1 MSENTV
7 KGQKKPNT
15 AGSEYNAL
23 QFMIQNA
30 MQGIS
35 TAIPVQVQA
44 VNGLFVD
51 VLPLV
56 SSVDGYGQAVEPT
69 TLFHLPVFRYH
80 AGVGAVILDP
90 VVGDKGLAV
99 FAQADSSNV
108 QTGTDAPQQPGS
120 FRRHSMSDGFFLGG
134 FHNAPPTVYIEIK
147 QDGEIVIVAP
157 NKLTVTTP
165 EATFSGKVNMTGAVS
180 MGADVS
186 ITGDAEIGGISFL
199 SHVHGSVQP
208 GGGTSG
214 TPQ

>member
-1 MSENTV
+1 MADEKTV

-23 QFMIQNA
+23 QFMIQQA
-30 MQGIS
+30 MSQVS

-56 SSVDGYGQAVEPT
+56 SSVDGYGQAIDPT

-99 FAQADSSNV
+99 FAQADASNV
-108 QTGTDAPQQPGS
+108 TDGTSTPQQPAS
-120 FRRHSMSDGFFLGG
+120 FRKHCMSDGFFIGG
-134 FHNAPPTVYIEIK
+134 FHNAAPTVYVEIK
-147 QDGEIVIVAP
+147 QSGEVVIVAP
-157 NKLTVTTP
+157 NKLTVTSP
-165 EATFSGKVNMTGAVS
+165 KVTFSG
-180 MGADVS
+180 DVS
-186 ITGDAEIGGISFL
+186 VTGDADIGGISFAG
-199 SHVHGSVQP
+199 HVHGGVQT
-208 GGGTSG
+208 GGDTTS
-214 TPQ
+214 TPE

>member
-1 MSENTV
+1 MSENAV

-23 QFMIQNA
+23 QFMIKNA
-30 MQGIS
+30 MRGIS

-108 QTGTDAPQQPGS
+108 QEGTATPQQPGS
-120 FRRHSMSDGFFLGG
+120 FRRHSMSDGFYIGG
-134 FHNAPPTVYIEIK
+134 FHNAAPSVYVEIK
-147 QDGEIVIVAP
+147 QDGEVVIVAP
-157 NKLTVTTP
+157 NKLTVTSPT
-165 EATFSGKVNMTGAVS
+165 ATFSGNVIMAGNLSV
-180 MGADVS
+180 
-186 ITGDAEIGGISFL
+186 TGDASISGISFAG
-199 SHVHGSVQP
+199 HVHGGIEP
-208 GGGTSG
+208 GGSDTS
-214 TPQ
+214 TPH

>member
-1 MSENTV
+1 MLMMSENTV
-7 KGQKKPNT
+7 KGNKKPNT
-15 AGSEYNAL
+15 GGSEYNAL

-108 QTGTDAPQQPGS
+108 QTRTDAPQQPGS
-120 FRRHSMSDGFFLGG
+120 FRRHSMSDGFYIGG
-134 FHNAPPTVYIEIK
+134 FHNAAPTVYIEIK
-147 QDGEIVIVAP
+147 QNGEVVIVAP
-157 NKLTVTTP
+157 NKLTVTSPQT
-165 EATFSGKVNMTGAVS
+165 TFSGKMDIA
-180 MGADVS
+180 
-186 ITGDAEIGGISFL
+186 GDCTIGGISFL
-199 SHVHGSVQP
+199 SHVHGGVEP
-208 GGGTSG
+208 GGGTTS

>member
-1 MSENTV
+1 MADEKTV

-23 QFMIQNA
+23 QFMIQQA

-99 FAQADSSNV
+99 FAQADASNV
-108 QTGTDAPQQPGS
+108 TDGTSTPQQPAS
-120 FRRHSMSDGFFLGG
+120 FRKHSMSDGFFIGG
-134 FHNAPPTVYIEIK
+134 FHNAAPTVYIEIK
-147 QDGEIVIVAP
+147 QSGEVVIVAP
-157 NKLTVTTP
+157 NKLTVTSPT
-165 EATFSGKVNMTGAVS
+165 ATFSGNVTMAGNLSV
-180 MGADVS
+180 
-186 ITGDAEIGGISFL
+186 TGDADIGGISFAG
-199 SHVHGSVQP
+199 HVHGGVQT
-208 GGGTSG
+208 GGDDTS
-214 TPQ
+214 TPH

>member
-1 MSENTV
+1 MQMMSENTV

-44 VNGLFVD
+44 VSGLFVD

-108 QTGTDAPQQPGS
+108 QTGTDTPQQPGS
-120 FRRHSMSDGFFLGG
+120 FRKHSMSDGFYIGG
-134 FHNAPPTVYIEIK
+134 FHNAAPTVYIEIK
-147 QDGEIVIVAP
+147 QDGHIVINAP
-157 NKLTVTTP
+157 AGLTVTSP
-165 EATFSGKVNMTGAVS
+165 SATFSGTMNIS
-180 MGADVS
+180 
-186 ITGDAEIGGISFL
+186 GDCTIGGISFL
-199 SHVHGSVQP
+199 SHIHTGDS
-208 GGGTSG
+208 GGNTS
-214 TPQ
+214 PPK

>member
-1 MSENTV
+1 MMSENTV

-44 VNGLFVD
+44 VKGLFVD

-108 QTGTDAPQQPGS
+108 QTGTDTPQQPGS
-120 FRRHSMSDGFFLGG
+120 FRKHSMSDGFYIGG
-134 FHNAPPTVYIEIK
+134 FHNAAPSVYIEIK
-147 QDGEIVIVAP
+147 QDGTIQIVAP
-157 NKLTVTTP
+157 TSVTVTSP
-165 EATFSGKVNMTGAVS
+165 QVNFSGNVS
-180 MGADVS
+180 MSGNVNV
-186 ITGDAEIGGISFL
+186 IGDATIGGISFL
-199 SHVHGSVQP
+199 GHVHGGVQS
-208 GGGTSG
+208 GGSTTS